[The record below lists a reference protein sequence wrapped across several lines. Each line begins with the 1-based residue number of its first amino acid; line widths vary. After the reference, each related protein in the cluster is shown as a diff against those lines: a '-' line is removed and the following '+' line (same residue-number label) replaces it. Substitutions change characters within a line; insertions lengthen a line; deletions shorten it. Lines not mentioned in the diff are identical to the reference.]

1 METDGKKNLGR
12 LEDRHGLFYPKSG
25 RLESKGREDPMEP
38 SKIVARYCD
47 GRTVK
52 GTTQN
57 FFPNKPVFH
66 VKRLEATGPGDIVEV
81 KVEDL
86 KAIFFVRD
94 FTGNPRHVEKKRLAP
109 GERAQ
114 GRLMEVTCKDGEVI
128 VGTTTGYDP
137 KRPGFFLFPIDPSTN
152 NARVFM
158 VTSAVRTAR
167 FL

>member
-1 METDGKKNLGR
+1 
-12 LEDRHGLFYPKSG
+12 
-25 RLESKGREDPMEP
+25 MEP
-38 SKIVARYCD
+38 SKIVVRYRD
-47 GRTVK
+47 GRALK

-66 VKRLEATGPGDIVEV
+66 VNRLGGTGPGEVIEV
-81 KVEDL
+81 KLGDL

-94 FTGNPRHVEKKRLAP
+94 FTGNAKHVERKELAP
-109 GERAQ
+109 GDRPQ

-137 KRPGFFLFPIDPSTN
+137 KRPGFFLFPIDPSAN
-152 NARVFM
+152 NLRVY
-158 VTSAVRTAR
+158 VVAGAVRTAR

>member
-1 METDGKKNLGR
+1 MD
-12 LEDRHGLFYPKSG
+12 
-25 RLESKGREDPMEP
+25 P

-47 GRTVK
+47 GRTLK

-66 VKRLEATGPGDIVEV
+66 VNRQGGTGSGDVVEV
-81 KVEDL
+81 KIEDL

-94 FTGNPRHVEKKRLAP
+94 FTGNAKHVERKKLAP
-109 GERAQ
+109 GDRPQ

-137 KRPGFFLFPIDPSTN
+137 KRPGFFLFPIDPSGN
-152 NARVFM
+152 NARVYV
-158 VTSAVRTAR
+158 VTSAVRNAR

>member
-1 METDGKKNLGR
+1 MD
-12 LEDRHGLFYPKSG
+12 
-25 RLESKGREDPMEP
+25 P
-38 SKIVARYCD
+38 SKIVARYRD
-47 GRTVK
+47 GRTLK

-57 FFPNKPVFH
+57 FFPNKPTFH
-66 VKRLEATGPGDIVEV
+66 VNRQGGTGPGNVVEV
-81 KVEDL
+81 NLEDL

-94 FTGNPRHVEKKRLAP
+94 FTGNANHVERKQLAA

-137 KRPGFFLFPIDPSTN
+137 KRPGFFLFPIDPSAN
-152 NARVFM
+152 NVRVFL
-158 VTSAVRTAR
+158 VSSAVGIAR

>member
-1 METDGKKNLGR
+1 
-12 LEDRHGLFYPKSG
+12 
-25 RLESKGREDPMEP
+25 MEP
-38 SKIVARYCD
+38 SKIVVRYCD
-47 GRTVK
+47 GRILK

-66 VKRLEATGPGDIVEV
+66 VNRVGGAGPGDVVEV

-86 KAIFFVRD
+86 KAVFFVRD
-94 FTGNPRHVEKKRLAP
+94 FTGDPKHVDKKGLSP

-137 KRPGFFLFPIDPSTN
+137 QRPGFFLFPIDPSAN
-152 NARVFM
+152 NVRVFL
-158 VTSAVRTAR
+158 VTTGIRAAR

>member
-1 METDGKKNLGR
+1 MD
-12 LEDRHGLFYPKSG
+12 
-25 RLESKGREDPMEP
+25 P
-38 SKIVARYCD
+38 SKIVARYRD
-47 GRTVK
+47 GRTLK

-66 VKRLEATGPGDIVEV
+66 VKRLAGTGPGDLVEV
-81 KVEDL
+81 TLEDL

-94 FTGNPRHVEKKRLAP
+94 FTGNAKHVERKKLDT
-109 GERAQ
+109 GERTQ

-137 KRPGFFLFPIDPSTN
+137 KRPGFFLFPIDPSAN
-152 NARVFM
+152 NARVF
-158 VTSAVRTAR
+158 VVASAIRTAR

>member
-1 METDGKKNLGR
+1 
-12 LEDRHGLFYPKSG
+12 
-25 RLESKGREDPMEP
+25 MEP

-47 GRTVK
+47 GRTLK

-66 VKRLEATGPGDIVEV
+66 VNRQGGTGPGEVVEV
-81 KVEDL
+81 RIEDL
-86 KAIFFVRD
+86 KAVFFVRD
-94 FTGNPRHVEKKRLAP
+94 FEGNPKHNERKNLAP
-109 GERAQ
+109 GERPQ

-137 KRPGFFLFPIDPSTN
+137 KRSGFFLFPIDPSAN
-152 NARVFM
+152 NARVY
-158 VTSAVRTAR
+158 VVSSAVRTAR